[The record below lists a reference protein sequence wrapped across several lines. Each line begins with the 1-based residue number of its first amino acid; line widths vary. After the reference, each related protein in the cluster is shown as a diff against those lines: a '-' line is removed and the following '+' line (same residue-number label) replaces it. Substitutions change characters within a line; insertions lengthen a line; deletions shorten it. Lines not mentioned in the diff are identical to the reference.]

1 MTAPR
6 KPNKNG
12 VPEQT
17 GTQFFDLA
25 LPAGAAPYSAAR
37 MMPPPAT

>member
-17 GTQFFDLA
+17 GTPFFDLA
-25 LPAGAAPYSAAR
+25 LPAGALR
-37 MMPPPAT
+37 LTPPPG

>member
-17 GTQFFDLA
+17 GTPFFDLA
-25 LPAGAAPYSAAR
+25 LPAGTAPYSAAR